1 MQANELRIGNWVKFK
16 NIIAPVSLG
25 DILRIVDGHYAY
37 SPIELTPEILEGCKI
52 GENNPKLNYKDSDT
66 PFYTIYITDSVYL
79 VFCVKKLKLTL
90 HATYL
95 GAVPVD
101 LDHITSLHKL
111 QNFIYFT
118 FNTELQW
125 NRKTNLSR

>member
-1 MQANELRIGNWVKFK
+1 MNANELRIGNWAIDVKLNLIVQITASALF
-16 NIIAPVSLG
+16 NIVHY
-25 DILRIVDGHYAY
+25 RIVFD
-37 SPIELTPEILEGCKI
+37 PIPLTPEILEQCEI

-66 PFYTIYITDSVYL
+66 PFYTLYITNSVYL
-79 VFCVKKLKLTL
+79 IFCVKKLKLTL

-95 GAVPVD
+95 GAVPVN
-101 LDHITSLHKL
+101 LDHIKSLDQL

-125 NRKTNLSR
+125 NRKQ

>member
-1 MQANELRIGNWVKFK
+1 MQANELRIGNWVLHRGKYVQV
-16 NIIAPVSLG
+16 NANT
-25 DILRIVDGHYAY
+25 ILAIVNGSEHYT
-37 SPIELTPEILEGCKI
+37 PIPLTPEILEQCEI

-66 PFYTIYITDSVYL
+66 PFYTLYITNSVYL
-79 VFCVKKLKLTL
+79 IFCVKKLKLTL

-95 GAVPVD
+95 GAVPVN
-101 LDHITSLHKL
+101 LDHITSLHQL